1 MDNIMDDI
9 FTTSVH
15 IGQRR
20 LILLMFVH
28 TPGTYICTTVLY
40 NNTTCTTIL
49 NTYRLI
55 CVCTQIDRLIDTYM

>member
-28 TPGTYICTTVLY
+28 TPGTYMYNCTVQQYYMY
-40 NNTTCTTIL
+40 NNTKHVQVNMCMYT
-49 NTYRLI
+49 
-55 CVCTQIDRLIDTYM
+55 DR